1 MRTKLSSQY
10 YLSFVPESSL
20 KIVNEYRQ
28 KYEAVSTLLANNPEL
43 LSLVHQEW
51 IELLSTSKEG
61 RDGYTSEQLL
71 RALIVMFLEEASY
84 RKAVILI
91 DNSEFLQSFVRL
103 GVESTMDF
111 TFLRRAA
118 FD

>member
-1 MRTKLSSQY
+1 MRTISSSQY

-28 KYEAVSTLLANNPEL
+28 KYETVSTLLANNPEL

-84 RKAVILI
+84 RKTVILI
-91 DNSEFLQSFVRL
+91 DGCNP
-103 GVESTMDF
+103 
-111 TFLRRAA
+111 RRALA
-118 FD
+118 